1 MDNRKKEAQL
11 RMERGRGGWTVSQV
25 PPAEQSVTKAPA
37 PTPMPSPMPPSATMM
52 PMPLTTPA
60 EPTKQEARPEARM
73 GKKPAEECGYCITLA
88 MAYVPMQ
95 EFTDI
100 YEPEQGLSR
109 GTIFAEL
116 DLPFMGKGDC
126 RRE

>member
-1 MDNRKKEAQL
+1 MDNRKKETQL
-11 RMERGRGGWTVSQV
+11 RMERGRGGWTVSQI
-25 PPAEQSVTKAPA
+25 PSSEPSVSKAPT
-37 PTPMPSPMPPSATMM
+37 PTPMPTPMPPSSTVM

-60 EPTKQEARPEARM
+60 TPSVPTTPEARM
-73 GKKPAEECGYCITLA
+73 GQMPAEECGFCITLA

-100 YEPEQGLSR
+100 YEPEQGFSR